1 MSETPA
7 GTLVVLTA
15 EGTFALGPDVADVP
29 KPELSRAVYDQLC
42 TLGLRQE
49 ILTALVFVIEED
61 GQEVEMCRQDV
72 QPDDLLGLTRA
83 YWHLP
88 TWAQRVCLVNLVCD
102 HQDSVLDSLWSDILR
117 APVRGD
123 GDARHYAKVIALW
136 RMAGSKGDMMDF
148 DDADLVRRTTES
160 LGPTVIMPPELAG
173 SSTR

>member
-15 EGTFALGPDVADVP
+15 EGTFALGPDVADAP

-49 ILTALVFVIEED
+49 MLTVLVFVIEAD
-61 GQEVEMCRQDV
+61 AQEVEMCRQDV
-72 QPDDLLGLTRA
+72 QPEDLLGLARA

-102 HQDSVLDSLWSDILR
+102 HRDTVLDSLWPDILR

-123 GDARHYAKVIALW
+123 DDARHYAKVIALW
-136 RMAGSKGDMMDF
+136 RMAGSNGDMIDF
-148 DDADLVRRTTES
+148 DNSNLVRQATER
-160 LGPTVIMPPELAG
+160 LGATVTMPPELVRP
-173 SSTR
+173 STR